1 MTISV
6 MMATIRTRLECSN
19 SGGIYRKLADFF
31 FFSLLDNFSLVIS
44 PFFRPQRKDWLTVEE
59 YPDHRLQS
67 GNHYIIKVF
76 FLFVDRKLWIKVLMF
91 LLVLGWQTL
100 KFGKF
105 NSMFEIGKIFSSKS
119 WDKITLKLRF

>member
-1 MTISV
+1 MAISV

-19 SGGIYRKLADFF
+19 SGGIYRKLADF

-67 GNHYIIKVF
+67 GNHYIIKGFFPICWPQVMNEGTYVF
-76 FLFVDRKLWIKVLMF
+76 VGFRMADFKI
-91 LLVLGWQTL
+91 WQIQL
-100 KFGKF
+100 YVWNWK
-105 NSMFEIGKIFSSKS
+105 
-119 WDKITLKLRF
+119 DL